1 MAQKSDRANATE
13 PLKGPQKAAIVMVLL
28 GEEASAEIIKQL
40 PEDDVQLIS
49 REIAL
54 LKGVD
59 PTHSEMVLEEF
70 YQVMMAGQQVMKG
83 GLDYAQSLLVN
94 AFGPDTAK
102 RLLDRLIR
110 AMGHNM
116 ANFDAL
122 QRADPQQLAKFI
134 HSEHPQTIA
143 LVLAHLNPAQ
153 AAALLSSLPSEQR
166 ADLALRVAN
175 LDQVSPE
182 VINKI
187 AHVIGEKLNALGEFS
202 RQSYG
207 GVRTVAEMF
216 NRLDIEISREILVA
230 LEDENEALAE
240 TLRRLMFVFDDL
252 LSLDQN
258 AIKDVLARIDRKVTM
273 MALKGTSER
282 LKKHFL
288 GCMSERGSQM
298 MLEDMEALG
307 KVKLKDVE
315 AAQQEI
321 IATVRKLE
329 AEGKLNLRGAAGG
342 GDEYVD

>member
-1 MAQKSDRANATE
+1 MADRPISSAAGI
-13 PLKGPQKAAIVMVLL
+13 KGPQKAAMVLILL
-28 GEEASAEIIKQL
+28 GEEASAGILKQMS
-40 PEDDVQLIS
+40 EDDVQLIS

-54 LKGVD
+54 LRGIEPV
-59 PTHSEMVLEEF
+59 HSEVVLEEF
-70 YQVMMAGQQVMKG
+70 YQVMMAGQYVMKG
-83 GLDYAQSLLVN
+83 GLEYAQNLLVS
-94 AFGPDTAK
+94 AFGPEAAK
-102 RLLDRLIR
+102 KVLERLMK
-110 AMGHNM
+110 AMGHDM

-122 QRADPQQLAKFI
+122 QKADPQQLAKFI

-143 LVLAHLNPAQ
+143 LVLAHLNPSQ
-153 AAALLSSLPSEQR
+153 ASALLTSLPPEQR

-187 AHVIGEKLNALGEFS
+187 ALVIGGKLNALGEFS
-202 RQSYG
+202 RESYG

-216 NRLDIEISREILVA
+216 NRLDSEVSKEILSA
-230 LEDENEALAE
+230 LEGQDETLTE

-252 LSLDQN
+252 LTLDQN
-258 AIKDVLARIDRKVTM
+258 AIKDILARVDRKIPM
-273 MALKGTSER
+273 MALKGTNER
-282 LKKHFL
+282 MKRHFL

-321 IATVRKLE
+321 ITVLRKLE
-329 AEGKLNLRGAAGG
+329 AEGTVNLRGAVGG